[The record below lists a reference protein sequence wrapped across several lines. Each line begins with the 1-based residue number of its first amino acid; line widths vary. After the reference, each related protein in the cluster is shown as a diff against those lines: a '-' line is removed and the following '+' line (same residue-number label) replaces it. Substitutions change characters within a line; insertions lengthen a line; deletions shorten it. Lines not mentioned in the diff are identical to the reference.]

1 MTVAAPPPA
10 TARSASRSTTSR
22 RRVWHGD
29 AVTTLTLLSL
39 AVVTALWMAN
49 RGLQELVAGPGPGLT
64 SAGRLAGLLS
74 ADLLLLQVLAMARIP
89 WAERTWGQDR
99 LARWHRVA
107 GFSSFTLLLTHIG
120 LVTVGY
126 AATSRTGV
134 TAQLWTLVATYPG
147 MLLAAAGTAM
157 LTMTVVTSVRAARSR
172 LRYESWHL
180 LHLYAY
186 LGIALSLPHQ
196 LWTGADFVAS
206 PAARAYWWSLYL
218 SALGAVLVFRLGVPV
233 WRTLRHRLVVSAVV
247 EEAPGVV
254 SLHVS
259 GRRLDRL
266 PVRAGQFFVWRFL
279 GRRGWTRGHP
289 FSLSAAPHAG
299 MLRVTVKDLGDG
311 SSDLAAV
318 PPGTRVLVEGPYGA
332 LTGERRTRTGV
343 TLLAA
348 GIGVTPLRALLEEL
362 GGSGAAVTLL
372 YRAREESDLVFRVEL
387 DALAERRG
395 VRLVTLLGSR
405 ARPDSWLPASMAH
418 LADGEALRVLVP
430 DIAGH
435 DVFVCGP
442 DPWMDAAERAV
453 REAGVPADRIHT
465 ERFSW

>member
-1 MTVAAPPPA
+1 MTAAAPRTLTAPPGPARQPPRRPWRGDTIVAA
-10 TARSASRSTTSR
+10 TA
-22 RRVWHGD
+22 
-29 AVTTLTLLSL
+29 LTL
-39 AVVTALWMAN
+39 AVVTALWVAN
-49 RGLQELVAGPGPGLT
+49 GGPRALVAGTGSGLT
-64 SAGRLAGLLS
+64 SAGRLAGLLA

-126 AATSRTGV
+126 AATSRTGIP
-134 TAQLWTLVATYPG
+134 AQLWTLVATYPG
-147 MLLAAAGTAM
+147 MLLAAAGTAL
-157 LTMTVVTSVRAARSR
+157 LTMTVVTSVRAARRR

-206 PAARAYWWSLYL
+206 PVARAYWWGLYL
-218 SALGAVLVFRLGVPV
+218 AALGAVLVFRLGVPV
-233 WRTLRHRLVVSAVV
+233 WRSLRHRLVVSDVV
-247 EEAPGVV
+247 DEAPGIV
-254 SLHVS
+254 SLHIA

-279 GRRGWTRGHP
+279 HGPGWTRGHP
-289 FSLSAAPHAG
+289 FSLSATPHPG
-299 MLRVTVKDLGDG
+299 RLRVTVKDLGDG
-311 SSDLAAV
+311 SRSLGDV
-318 PPGTRVLVEGPYGA
+318 PPGTRVVIEGPYGA
-332 LTGERRTRTGV
+332 LTGERRTRAGV

-362 GGSGAAVTLL
+362 RGPRGEVTLL
-372 YRAREESDLVFRVEL
+372 YRARDESDLVFRAEL
-387 DALAERRG
+387 EALAAQHG
-395 VRLVTLLGSR
+395 VRVVPLVGSR
-405 ARPDSWLPASMAH
+405 ARPDSWLPVTLAH
-418 LADGEALRVLVP
+418 LDDTEALRRLVP
-430 DIAGH
+430 GVAGH
-435 DVFVCGP
+435 DVFICGP
-442 DPWMDAAERAV
+442 DPWMDSAERAV
-453 REAGVPADRIHT
+453 RGAGVPAANIHT